1 MKDKI
6 VISVITGAVLDL
18 AFGDPALVC
27 HPVRAIG
34 KLTEKSEYC
43 LRRVFPETKKGER
56 AAGAVMTAAVAAVS
70 TAVPAAVLHI
80 SGKANR
86 SAALAAEAFMCFRM
100 LAAKSLRDESMT
112 VCSALR
118 KGDVSEARRAVS
130 MIVGRDTDAL
140 DEKGITKAAVE
151 TVAENTSDGVVAPL
165 FYMMIAGAPGGFFY
179 KAVNTM
185 DSMVGYENDRYRY
198 FGTCSAR
205 LDDIVNFI
213 PARLT
218 AVCMTAAAYI
228 TGADAENAVYIY
240 KRDRGKHAS
249 PNSGQTESVMA
260 GALDIE
266 LAGDAVYFGKVH
278 KKEKIGDPVREI
290 EPDDIKKANEIMNVT
305 EITAIAVMSSV
316 RILLR
321 HIFSKKDERRK

>member
-1 MKDKI
+1 
-6 VISVITGAVLDL
+6 
-18 AFGDPALVC
+18 
-27 HPVRAIG
+27 
-34 KLTEKSEYC
+34 
-43 LRRVFPETKKGER
+43 
-56 AAGAVMTAAVAAVS
+56 MTAAVAAVS

-185 DSMVGYENDRYRY
+185 PIYADDS
-198 FGTCSAR
+198 SAA
-205 LDDIVNFI
+205 VSSEA
-213 PARLT
+213 PAET
-218 AVCMTAAAYI
+218 EQTAAA
-228 TGADAENAVYIY
+228 DENSAENTADENTVQAESAAENLTANEPAKIRL
-240 KRDRGKHAS
+240 KKGLESAAQKSTSA
-249 PNSGQTESVMA
+249 NKTTEHY
-260 GALDIE
+260 E
-266 LAGDAVYFGKVH
+266 EKTENTTDAVDNNTTLADGTYKPESFAVSGGTGKV
-278 KKEKIGDPVREI
+278 R
-290 EPDDIKKANEIMNVT
+290 
-305 EITAIAVMSSV
+305 ITWRPCSLQV
-316 RILLR
+316 
-321 HIFSKKDERRK
+321 